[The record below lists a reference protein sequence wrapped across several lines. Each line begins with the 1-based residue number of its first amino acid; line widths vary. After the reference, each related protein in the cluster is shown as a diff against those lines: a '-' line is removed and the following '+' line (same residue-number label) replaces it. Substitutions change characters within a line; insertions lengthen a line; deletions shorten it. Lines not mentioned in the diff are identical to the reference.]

1 MTDTSTTSAVPTP
14 PAVPAP
20 KLMPNISDVG
30 KYALAAAA
38 GISAFFLVEQG
49 KMPADTYIAVVVV
62 PILALVSL
70 KSAANTGAAAAN
82 AGNQAA
88 ANATP
93 TTVVVQS
100 PSPPQA

>member
-1 MTDTSTTSAVPTP
+1 MTDLSGVAPTP
-14 PAVPAP
+14 PAPTPAP
-20 KLMPNISDVG
+20 KLLGVNLSDAA
-30 KYALAAAA
+30 KYILAALAA
-38 GISAFFLVEQG
+38 ISAFLLVEQG
-49 KMPADTYIAVVVV
+49 KMPSDTYIAVVVV

-88 ANATP
+88 SNATP

-100 PSPPQA
+100 PPSA